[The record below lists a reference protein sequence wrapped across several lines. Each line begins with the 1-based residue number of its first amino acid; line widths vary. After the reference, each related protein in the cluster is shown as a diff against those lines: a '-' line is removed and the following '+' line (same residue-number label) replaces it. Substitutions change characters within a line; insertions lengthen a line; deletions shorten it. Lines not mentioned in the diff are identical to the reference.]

1 VRYLGGPAAKCL
13 TAITVLTVL
22 ALAAGAVYDVRT
34 TPPPYADEATVI
46 FTAAHRL
53 AQSVGVPN
61 FDQSLITTEV
71 ILAQTMTGHVRTPAG
86 TTRLQALPC
95 NTSDLEY
102 PDYAEQCATLTTTA
116 PGAAA
121 ARQAFSLAYRL
132 LRARLAKLQAGSG
145 VVPRNRIRTY
155 LVGISGP
162 LPQQGS
168 KARVLAGLALL
179 TLIGGLTVS
188 RFAARHGGG
197 TWRFRR
203 QRSGHRHSRRPATAR
218 RWRQGEVS

>member
-1 VRYLGGPAAKCL
+1 VKHLGATAAKSL
-13 TAITVLTVL
+13 IPIIVLSVLT
-22 ALAAGAVYDVRT
+22 LAAGAVYDVRT
-34 TPPPYADEATVI
+34 TPPPYADGATVI
-46 FTAAHRL
+46 FTAADRL

-71 ILAQTMTGHVRTPAG
+71 MLAQTMTGHVRTPAG
-86 TTRLQALPC
+86 TTRLQAVPC

-121 ARQAFSLAYRL
+121 ARQAFSVAYRL
-132 LRARLAKLQAGSG
+132 LRARLATLQAASG

-179 TLIGGLTVS
+179 TLIGVLTVS
-188 RFAARHGGG
+188 RFAARHGG

-203 QRSGHRHSRRPATAR
+203 RPSGHRRSRRPATTR
-218 RWRQGEVS
+218 SWRQGEAS

>member
-1 VRYLGGPAAKCL
+1 MRYLGARAAKCL
-13 TAITVLTVL
+13 TAITVLAVL
-22 ALAAGAVYDVRT
+22 TLAAGAVYDVRT

-71 ILAQTMTGHVRTPAG
+71 MLAQTMTRHVRTPVG
-86 TTRLQALPC
+86 TTGLQALPC

-132 LRARLAKLQAGSG
+132 LRARLAKLQAASG

-162 LPQQGS
+162 FPQQGS
-168 KARVLAGLALL
+168 KARVLAGLVLL
-179 TLIGGLTVS
+179 TLIAVLTAS

-203 QRSGHRHSRRPATAR
+203 RRSGHRGSRRPAATQ
-218 RWRQGEVS
+218 RWRQEEAS

>member
-22 ALAAGAVYDVRT
+22 TLAAGAVYDVRT

-121 ARQAFSLAYRL
+121 ARQAFSLAYQL

-203 QRSGHRHSRRPATAR
+203 RRSGHRHSRWPATAR
-218 RWRQGEVS
+218 RLRQGEVS